1 MDEIIEE
8 LRDKAE
14 ATPVPL
20 DLPTEEDLLDVE
32 QQIFLTL
39 PRDYRE
45 FLLNASDIV
54 LGSIEPA
61 TAADPQSHT
70 YLPDMA
76 ADAWDAGLPR
86 DLIPICQAPGGYYCI
101 NQDGLIRRWQHGQI
115 EDQEWESIWDWVCD
129 VWLGYSG

>member
-1 MDEIIEE
+1 MDEIVQE
-8 LRDKAE
+8 LRDRAE
-14 ATPVPL
+14 PTPVPL
-20 DLPTEEDLLDVE
+20 DLPSEEDLLDVE
-32 QQIFLTL
+32 QQILLTL

-45 FLLNASDIV
+45 FMLCVSDVV

-86 DLIPICQAPGGYYCI
+86 DLIPICQAPAGYFCI
-101 NQDGLIRRWQHGQI
+101 NQDGLIRRWQHGEI
-115 EDQEWESIWDWVCD
+115 EDKEWESIWDWVCD
-129 VWLGYSG
+129 VWLGESI